1 MLKESSFENSWQ
13 IPALSF
19 MMEVAHSFWRVRVM
33 KLLEPKMMD
42 LIKRFAL
49 REGYND
55 TGIEGLSVV
64 VTTGSGERRTFVSL
78 FTALIV
84 QGRKSTT
91 VSGER
96 FEYGVGKCVVNCINR
111 PSETVIEEASP
122 EKPFLSLVLKLE
134 PEVLSDIISTMPEN
148 LLPAETEAKPVFVI
162 DCSDEICESF
172 ERLLSLSG
180 KPEAQV
186 LVPIVKREIYARLL
200 ISELGPWIR
209 SLYASGSRSRRIMT
223 AMNFIRDH
231 YREEIEAD
239 ALASSVHMSPATFR
253 RHFHALAG
261 CSPIQYQKNLRLF
274 EARRLL
280 TVEKRSVAIT
290 AQSAGY
296 QSASQ
301 FTTDFRRFFGR
312 TPREEVIHHASVG
325 YASSPVSF

>member
-1 MLKESSFENSWQ
+1 
-13 IPALSF
+13 
-19 MMEVAHSFWRVRVM
+19 M

-134 PEVLSDIISTMPEN
+134 PEV
-148 LLPAETEAKPVFVI
+148 
-162 DCSDEICESF
+162 
-172 ERLLSLSG
+172 
-180 KPEAQV
+180 
-186 LVPIVKREIYARLL
+186 
-200 ISELGPWIR
+200 W
-209 SLYASGSRSRRIMT
+209 
-223 AMNFIRDH
+223 
-231 YREEIEAD
+231 
-239 ALASSVHMSPATFR
+239 
-253 RHFHALAG
+253 
-261 CSPIQYQKNLRLF
+261 
-274 EARRLL
+274 
-280 TVEKRSVAIT
+280 
-290 AQSAGY
+290 
-296 QSASQ
+296 
-301 FTTDFRRFFGR
+301 FFGN
-312 TPREEVIHHASVG
+312 
-325 YASSPVSF
+325 